1 MPVLE
6 CQMGWLAGGSKIPL
20 VPINRELFR
29 YVMVPLRYHVTK

>member
-6 CQMGWLAGGSKIPL
+6 YQIGWSAGGLKFRWS
-20 VPINRELFR
+20 PINRELLR